1 MADPTAAADAL
12 SVRVAREHLRLARR
26 QIGRIPLP
34 YLLIDVF
41 LCWLLVRLGLQWPA
55 AAWFVALIIVQSWR
69 WRYAAQ
75 HAAETQAN
83 PLAVLRNMATFLLV
97 LGVLRAA
104 VVPLLFA
111 QPLQQEHYMFTLVY
125 LGMIAGTSASVGG
138 EVKPFLVYALLAGG
152 SLALGFMLQGT
163 IEAIWIGVLLLA
175 LISVLTGH
183 LRDQV
188 QGMTQFV
195 QLAIDNEQLADS
207 LRRAR
212 DAAEAAS
219 LSKTRFFAAA
229 SHDLRQPLHALS
241 INATTLE
248 LLATRQGDP
257 LIKELSNS
265 INRALGQS
273 NGLLDSLLEISKLDA
288 RAVKPQLQPVDL
300 AALLAGVRDEFAALA
315 AHKGLALRLDLAA
328 PLPLAA
334 TDPLLLRRILTN
346 LVGNAVKFTTS
357 GSVTLRACQ
366 APAAQPGRVVVMV
379 DDTGPGIAEAEQERV
394 FEEFYQIDNAA
405 RDRSL
410 GLGLGLSIVQR
421 TAGLLGASLQ
431 LKSQPG
437 LGTSIVLGLPAD
449 VSAGP
454 PAPEAVPPP
463 LVESGMLQ
471 GLSVLVVDDELEIQ
485 RSLEGL
491 LRQLGCELRCAAG
504 LAQALGHLDDGFAP
518 DVLLVDHRLR
528 GERGTEVIARLRDR
542 LGPVP
547 ALLVTGDTEPDLIQ
561 AAREAGHPV
570 LHKPVQGP
578 VLIGLLQ
585 TLHRPGAPVAAAQ
598 TGS

>member
-1 MADPTAAADAL
+1 LADSPAVVDAL
-12 SVRVAREHLRLARR
+12 QVRLAREHLRLARR

-34 YLLIDVF
+34 YMLIDVF
-41 LCWLLVRLGLQWPA
+41 LCWLLVRLGLQGPA
-55 AAWFVALIIVQSWR
+55 AVWFVALFVVQSWR

-75 HAAETQAN
+75 HAAETQAD
-83 PLAVLRNMATFLLV
+83 PQVVLRNLAFFLLG
-97 LGVLRAA
+97 LGLLRAA

-111 QPLQQEHYMFTLVY
+111 QPLQPEHYMFTLVY

-138 EVKPFLVYALLAGG
+138 ELKPFLVYALLAGG
-152 SLALGFMLQGT
+152 SLALGFMQHGT
-163 IEAIWIGVLLLA
+163 IESIWIGVLLLA
-175 LISVLTGH
+175 LIAVLAGH
-183 LRDQV
+183 LRDQA
-188 QGMTQFV
+188 QGLTQFV
-195 QLAIDNEQLADS
+195 KLAIDNEQLADS

-248 LLATRQGDP
+248 LLAMRQGDP

-288 RAVKPQLQPVDL
+288 HAVKPQLQPVDL

-315 AHKGLALRLDLAA
+315 AHKGLAA

-357 GSVTLRACQ
+357 GSVILRACL
-366 APAAQPGRVVVMV
+366 APAGQSGRVLVVV

-421 TAGLLGASLQ
+421 TARLLGASLQ
-431 LKSQPG
+431 LRSQPG
-437 LGTSIVLGLPAD
+437 QGTSITLGLPA
-449 VSAGP
+449 VASAGP
-454 PAPEAVPPP
+454 PAPEAAAVPV
-463 LVESGMLQ
+463 VEPGMLQ

-504 LAQALGHLDDGFAP
+504 LTQAMAHLDDGFAP

-547 ALLVTGDTEPDLIQ
+547 ALLVTGDTEPRLMQ
-561 AAREAGHPV
+561 AARDAGHPV
-570 LHKPVQGP
+570 VHKPVQGP
-578 VLIGLLQ
+578 VLVGLLQ
-585 TLHRPGAPVAAAQ
+585 QMRRTGALATGPAQ
-598 TGS
+598 TGGR